1 MNLRSLLAAL
11 LLLTSMSAFAYIP
24 PYWMIISRV
33 ADNHGKGAYVI
44 DQDVIFPGETE
55 PLLVNERWTILN
67 ENKMRVEV
75 TGRRQLKD
83 KIKLVFI
90 YDDSRK
96 HFVDETAARKT
107 GRAPTDFFEPLFH
120 FRFSKNIKPYLVSQK
135 VAPPESLRSE
145 SHHYS
150 PGNPQPQSENY
161 VRLSRLDGVVNW
173 TVGSASL
180 PGGKSPGLWIEQD
193 QFNIRQIRL
202 ADEVRVT
209 ARRYETFGQGL
220 SFPREREVEFNK
232 TTIRITTNSVSSV
245 AASKELL
252 FRLEPQSL
260 GKEDGAALLPDSQLI
275 RAFYTQLR

>member
-1 MNLRSLLAAL
+1 MNIRNLFAAVAFF
-11 LLLTSMSAFAYIP
+11 SSISAFAYIP
-24 PYWMIISRV
+24 PYWMIMSRV

-55 PLLVNERWTILN
+55 PLLVNERWTVLN

-96 HFVDETAARKT
+96 HFLDEAAARKT
-107 GRAPTDFFEPLFH
+107 GRVPTDFFEPLFH

-145 SHHYS
+145 AHRYS
-150 PGNPQPQSENY
+150 VNNPQPPAESY
-161 VRLSRLDGVVNW
+161 VRLSRLDGVISW
-173 TVGSASL
+173 AIGSASL
-180 PGGKSPGLWIEQD
+180 PGAKSPGLWVEQD
-193 QFNIRQIRL
+193 QFNVRQIRL

-209 ARRYETFGQGL
+209 ARRYETFAQGL

-245 AASKELL
+245 ASSKEVL

-260 GKEDGAALLPDSQLI
+260 SKDAGAAVFPDSQLI
-275 RAFYTQLR
+275 RSFYTQLR